1 MNRTYVFNRMPRLRV
16 PLPADEIK
24 IPSPPAVSSPP
35 RLFWYQALLPLAGIL
50 LMAGV
55 MLAIYANPLM
65 LLPMLVM
72 SATTT
77 LTSLLVRKAQQRQHK
92 QSLQEAEQ
100 AYARVLEQK
109 RAELERLR
117 QEQQRLL
124 HETDPALETLLERT
138 RQRSPRLW
146 ERQPEDGDFLR
157 LRLGIGTRRSNVTV
171 VAPHPDMPDP
181 RLETAHAL
189 EAEYAWLPQVPL
201 AADLRGGP
209 LGIAGPAPARFD
221 IARALLCQLATHHAP
236 DCVSLWAV
244 VTPERAE
251 EWAWIRW
258 LPHSRD
264 ERGDMLLAAD
274 PAAADALLNDLLE
287 RLRERQND
295 LSSPSP
301 LTLPSGWLWLVLLL
315 DTPPALLAHPAVHL
329 LLSPVG
335 RRLNA
340 TALFVVEQ
348 PVDVP
353 TGCRAIAALQP
364 DGQLKH
370 AATGEAG
377 EARCWPDRADAPF
390 CDALARSLAPL
401 QIQTPQADQALPTQ
415 VRLLDLL
422 GIEDIDRYD
431 AAARWRE
438 RASVARLQVPIGVRR
453 GGRPLLLDLH
463 ATAHGPHGLVAGTT
477 GSGKSELLQTMV
489 VGLALTHHPHDVA
502 FVLVDFKGGGAFG
515 GLADLPHVLGVVT
528 DLSGRLAE
536 RALVALE
543 AEMDRRKRCFQ
554 EAGVSDIDQYQ
565 RLYWQDALAVP
576 LPRLVVIVDEFAEL
590 ARDHPDFIDG
600 LVGVA
605 RVGRSLGLHL
615 ILATQSPAGVVR
627 QQIWA
632 NARFRICLRVETRQE
647 SQEMLHRPDAV
658 SLPRIPGR
666 GYLQVGNDDV
676 FELFQ
681 VARVAGP
688 YPGSRKQ
695 EVEQEERLVIRAV
708 SPLGQRTVLFDAGRP
723 PRAQGALCDLD
734 VALRRMV
741 QAAAEM
747 GIEKLDSPWPAPLP
761 ERLVLA
767 DLLTGPSWDG
777 QRWRECPPGLAAV
790 LGLLDE
796 PERQRQSVWQLPL
809 AEQDGHA
816 LLIGAPGSGKSLW
829 LRTLVVSLALN
840 WPPDRLHV
848 YLIELGG
855 QALRVFEGLPHLG
868 ALLGPA
874 DGERVQRL
882 LLRLLDELEERRRL
896 CEQKGV
902 EGVAA
907 LRARWPDAAPP
918 AILLVIAGLAE
929 FRTLFADEMN
939 WLLRLLREG
948 GACGIHVVLAG
959 DRAGDVPATVSSL
972 VARRVALRLAEADE
986 YGLVLGARLRPASDQ
1001 RLPPGRGWYG
1011 RPPLEFQAAAPVR
1024 AADEAAQGVE
1034 LRRLVQ
1040 AMDAAGQGARP
1051 APVALRPWPCRWAWR
1066 RSGCCRSGSTWTAT
1080 VRTGSSPPR
1089 RSAAKPPS
1097 CGAGFWRW
1105 RRPTALSR
1113 YSLRSSRVD
1122 ATAWRRWPLCRT
1134 WPLSAARRT
1143 AGARCGLFWRRR
1155 GSGARPARRHCR
1167 AWSWRSTTMSCC
1179 SMRWPQ
1185 TARCRRDWCPWPA
1198 VGVNWASISSS
1209 LARCRTWVARRTG
1222 THWPNRCA
1230 WSGRAF
1236 CCACWTGASRT
1247 RWACA
1252 SRRQGNGGRW
1262 QAVAGS
1268 CATVEASRCR
1278 WPRRGRRRR
1287 SLPGRRRSAAVGA
1300 EQTRWRRQSHR
1311 HRDRRGGNRDN
1322 HQAPGIS
1329 AFGCLRVRAS
1339 AYQITLWSVAS
1350 KTLAMRRI
1358 SPLRLASSSR
1368 SRACICGTC

>member
-146 ERQPEDGDFLR
+146 ERQPEDDDFLR

-301 LTLPSGWLWLVLLL
+301 LTLPSGWPWLVLLL
-315 DTPPALLAHPAVHL
+315 DAPPALLAHPAVHL

-422 GIEDIDRYD
+422 GIEDIDHYD

-1040 AMDAAGQGARP
+1040 AMDAAWQGARP
-1051 APVALRPWPCRWAWR
+1051 APVALLPEIVPLRPLL
-1066 RSGCCRSGSTWTAT
+1066 TAP
-1080 VRTGSSPPR
+1080 RPPE
-1089 RSAAKPPS
+1089 SAALAVPLGLEAQRLLPLWVDLDGDGPHWLVAATPFGGKTTLLWSWLLALAEANGPQQVQFALVS
-1097 CGAGFWRW
+1097 G
-1105 RRPTALSR
+1105 RRD
-1113 YSLRSSRVD
+1113 SLASLASLPHV
-1122 ATAWRRWPLCRT
+1122 
-1134 WPLSAARRT
+1134 AA
-1143 AGARCGLFWRRR
+1143 F
-1155 GSGARPARRHCR
+1155 CR
-1167 AWSWRSTTMSCC
+1167 AADGWGPLWAFLEAEGQR
-1179 SMRWPQ
+1179 RQ
-1185 TARCRRDWCPWPA
+1185 AGTAALPRLVVAIDDYELLFDALAADRA
-1198 VGVNWASISSS
+1198 VQEGLVS
-1209 LARCRTWVARRTG
+1209 LARRGRELGLHFILAGALPDLGGAAYRDPLAKQVRVERSGFLLRVLDGSEQNPLGVRVAAAGERGALAGRGWVVRHGRSEPLQVASPG
-1222 THWPNRCA
+1222 TEE
-1230 WSGRAF
+1230 
-1236 CCACWTGASRT
+1236 
-1247 RWACA
+1247 
-1252 SRRQGNGGRW
+1252 
-1262 QAVAGS
+1262 AVA
-1268 CATVEASRCR
+1268 AWAEEI
-1278 WPRRGRRRR
+1278 GRRW
-1287 SLPGRRRSAAVGA
+1287 GGTNTMATA
-1300 EQTRWRRQSHR
+1300 E
-1311 HRDRRGGNRDN
+1311 
-1322 HQAPGIS
+1322 P
-1329 AFGCLRVRAS
+1329 
-1339 AYQITLWSVAS
+1339 
-1350 KTLAMRRI
+1350 
-1358 SPLRLASSSR
+1358 SPS
-1368 SRACICGTC
+1368 